1 MEKKGKTEILSEM
14 GNVWHDVEWSSK
26 LILDRSE
33 SLFEL
38 KLFAP
43 FVVVFL
49 SFFGFQFLV
58 FRDFGYIFVCFSSSI
73 FPFLLCWVFFKIW
86 LQPHNLPG
94 LLNKSFLCLP
104 FFFSTHSFSFHPCP
118 HWVFFLQLLKSVVF
132 TSWCQ
137 ARTHLSAT
145 SPAVD
150 QYLVSNSPPS
160 FCSSLYPF
168 HPTSLFASS
177 PHLSVYIFGFKRRQ
191 QGDTKRERQT
201 KPEMDWT
208 ERWLWF
214 KGEVV
219 NLDF

>member
-1 MEKKGKTEILSEM
+1 M
-14 GNVWHDVEWSSK
+14 GNVWRDVEWSSK

-73 FPFLLCWVFFKIW
+73 FPFLLFFKFFFKIW
-86 LQPHNLPG
+86 LQPHDLPG

-132 TSWCQ
+132 TSRCQ
-137 ARTHLSAT
+137 AKTHPSAT

-177 PHLSVYIFGFKRRQ
+177 PHPSVYIFGFKRRQ